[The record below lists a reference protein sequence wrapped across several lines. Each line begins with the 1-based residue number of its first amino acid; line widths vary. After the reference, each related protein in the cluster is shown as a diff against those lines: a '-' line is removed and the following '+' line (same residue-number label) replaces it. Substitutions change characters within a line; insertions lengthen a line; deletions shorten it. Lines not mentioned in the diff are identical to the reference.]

1 MNRGIFLYLLLK
13 MTRKSIN
20 GFFKINFLFWKNFN
34 SWKVAKIVQS
44 FYIFLISFPE

>member
-1 MNRGIFLYLLLK
+1 MNRGIFLHLLLK

-20 GFFKINFLFWKNFN
+20 GFFKINCLFWKNFN

-44 FYIFLISFPE
+44 FYIFLISFPK